1 MHHDPVGN
9 IPGMQGWFNIHT
21 LMNVI
26 HHINKMKDKNH
37 IVISVGTEKAFEKIQ
52 HPFVIITLNILE

>member
-9 IPGMQGWFNIHT
+9 IQGMQGWFNIHT